1 MKKLLS
7 VLMCGV
13 LVLSLTGCGK
23 DKEVKEEK
31 QKNTKSI
38 VCNMKEVTTSQ
49 DEMTMTQKY
58 TFNFVD
64 DNATDFIMVYNMK
77 VKETEENLKQ
87 LNETNWEENL
97 KSSFSYMGID
107 ENAMKISTKKI
118 ADNELEITLTADFK
132 DFAKSLMSEEELANI
147 NNELTYDNIKNTL
160 IKTMEE
166 DEDVTCVLP

>member
-13 LVLSLTGCGK
+13 LVLSLTGCVK

-38 VCNMKEVTTSQ
+38 VCNMKEATTSQ